1 MTKPKPNPADYPPPE
16 GLGARSQALWTA
28 VVPARA
34 VSAGRLALIEE
45 ALRALDRADQ
55 ARHIVDE
62 KGPTFETKATG
73 AVHIR
78 PEVRIERE
86 SRQVFARLWSSM
98 HLEWSYSEDGR
109 L

>member
-1 MTKPKPNPADYPPPE
+1 MRKPNPDDYPPPE
-16 GLGARSQALWTA
+16 GLSERAQALWSA
-28 VVPARA
+28 VVPTRA
-34 VSAGRLALIEE
+34 ISAGRLALIEE

-62 KGPTFETKATG
+62 KGPTFETKTTG
-73 AVHIR
+73 TVHVR
-78 PEVRIERE
+78 PETRIERE
-86 SRQVFARLWSSM
+86 NRQMFARIWSSM